1 MTTTRKT
8 LGLALG
14 VALLAGGGIATAH
27 ARDGADVSPS
37 VSAAS
42 ADLATVLQLAREEE
56 RLARELYKVLADTY
70 NGAVPFSRIT
80 LSEQRH
86 YEAIGVLLQRHH
98 VTDPSVGKA
107 AGTYADPTLQ
117 TNYNTWLAQ
126 GTVSLDKAY
135 EVGVAVEK
143 ADIADLTSSIN
154 TVTDADVRQV
164 LTHLLNCL
172 AAPPHR
178 LPGSGQRQP
187 GRARP
192 RNATADEA
200 GRQRRQRSR
209 QPAPPDGQRARC
221 GHGQP
226 RSRSRSR
233 DGLGPAVERLPA
245 HGHRHHVN
253 RRLDAQAMPN
263 PFHTPLGRRPAFR
276 RTRGETKESS

>member
-1 MTTTRKT
+1 MTTTRKM
-8 LGLALG
+8 LGLAMG
-14 VALLAGGGIATAH
+14 VALLAGGGIATAQ
-27 ARDGADVSPS
+27 AQDAADVSPS

-56 RLARELYKVLADTY
+56 RVARDLYKVLADTY

-126 GTVSLDKAY
+126 GKVSLDKAY

-154 TVTDADVRQV
+154 TVTDADVNQV
-164 LTHLLNCL
+164 LTHLLTASQHHL
-172 AAPPHR
+172 TAYQEAANGNTVRPGQGMQQRMKQGANAGNRVDNQRPR
-178 LPGSGQRQP
+178 MGNTPGAGMGNRGPGPGMGSGQP
-187 GRARP
+187 SGDCP
-192 RNATADEA
+192 LTDT
-200 GRQRRQRSR
+200 
-209 QPAPPDGQRARC
+209 
-221 GHGQP
+221 
-226 RSRSRSR
+226 
-233 DGLGPAVERLPA
+233 
-245 HGHRHHVN
+245 
-253 RRLDAQAMPN
+253 DA
-263 PFHTPLGRRPAFR
+263 
-276 RTRGETKESS
+276 S